1 MIPIGAP
8 DGVSGFDYMPSDDGV
23 YPESKTDTGHECG
36 MSMWF
41 VDVYIGK
48 SHRHSHLRRTQTMN
62 DQTACTESKKGGN
75 AKRRGSAW
83 NAYP

>member
-36 MSMWF
+36 MCMWF
-41 VDVYIGK
+41 DTGLMLYIFVNLTPVDI
-48 SHRHSHLRRTQTMN
+48 
-62 DQTACTESKKGGN
+62 
-75 AKRRGSAW
+75 
-83 NAYP
+83 